1 MADASRKAAYAEETG
16 TRHRA
21 AFEVVEDDMPVA
33 APKRD
38 TGLLL
43 LALKTLSQRALAA
56 IADLFTLATVGSA
69 FWLFFA
75 IKDVPTVFQ
84 IVLAAIYALFVLA
97 ANWIVRR
104 G

>member
-1 MADASRKAAYAEETG
+1 MADAPR
-16 TRHRA
+16 RA
-21 AFEVVEDDMPVA
+21 AFEVIDTDDDPVA
-33 APKRD
+33 APPKRD

-56 IADLFTLATVGSA
+56 IADLFTLATVGLA

-75 IKDVPTVFQ
+75 IKDAPNVLQ
-84 IVLAAIYALFVLA
+84 LCLAAMCALFMLA
-97 ANWIVRR
+97 INWIVRR